1 MDSGA
6 NVRLLEG
13 MITAAFLA
21 LLANS
26 AYLAAFAT
34 PSLFYFANVA
44 LHVLLGIVLAV
55 VAMRRAVRAR
65 DALSRMGW
73 SAAILLGAGT
83 LSGLVVTVIGATR
96 PHRWL
101 LHAHIGLMVA
111 GTALALLALAAV
123 ARRSTDPRA
132 RRLALL
138 IPTFACLLLAS
149 AVVGNVLSE
158 RAERQR
164 FRIANP

>member
-65 DALSRMGW
+65 DALSRIGW

-83 LSGLVVTVIGATR
+83 LSGLVVTCNR
-96 PHRWL
+96 PTCSYRWRL
-101 LHAHIGLMVA
+101 PTPTGLMLS
-111 GTALALLALAAV
+111 GTDL
-123 ARRSTDPRA
+123 
-132 RRLALL
+132 
-138 IPTFACLLLAS
+138 
-149 AVVGNVLSE
+149 
-158 RAERQR
+158 
-164 FRIANP
+164 